1 MKNIIGI
8 VIGAVVLL
16 CFGMAGYWLGT
27 RTSTASAPATAA
39 AIAKTEPKILYY
51 RNPMG
56 LPDTSPVPKKDP
68 MGMDYVP
75 VFAGDE
81 NSSNGKQTAS
91 SFDTSGGPGQVI
103 FGIEKVQ
110 KLGVKS
116 EAATLRSLDSTVRAV
131 GKVEINERR
140 TYTIAPK
147 FEGWVERLYVNTV
160 GQPVSKGQPL
170 FDVYSPELISALRE
184 YALARKGEQSLNAA
198 GDAAREDVNR
208 DDAGRDDARASMK
221 QLAAASLAR
230 LKNWDIADDQI
241 RQVGSGEAVQN
252 LKYYSPVAGIVLEK
266 KAVQGMR
273 FMPGEVLYQIAD
285 LSSVWI
291 QAEVAEQ
298 DIGLV
303 KVGSV
308 ARVDI
313 AAYPDRHFKGKID
326 FIYPTLDSATRTVQ
340 VRVELAN
347 PDGLLKPAMFANV
360 QLAALQSGKLLTVPV
375 SAVIDSGKRQIV
387 LVQLAEGHF
396 EPRTVKL
403 GRRSENY
410 VEVLEGVAEGE
421 QVVTSA
427 NFLIDSES
435 NLKAALNGFGNAS
448 GVAATNAKA
457 EIRPAKPEQGAAAQV
472 KPAAAGHQAQGT
484 LDAINDDG
492 SVSITHDP
500 IPSLGWPGMSMD
512 FPLAN
517 SSLTQGI
524 KPGSAISFELVER
537 KPGEYVITR
546 LQARSPAHTSRGGN

>member
-1 MKNIIGI
+1 MKKFIGI

-16 CFGMAGYWLGT
+16 CVGVAGYWLGT

-39 AIAKTEPKILYY
+39 AIARAEPKILYY

-81 NSSNGKQTAS
+81 NSSDGKKTAS
-91 SFDTSGGPGQVI
+91 PFDTSGGSGQVI
-103 FGIEKVQ
+103 LDIEKVQ

-116 EAATLRSLDSTVRAV
+116 EAAMLRSLDSSVRAV

-184 YALARKGEQSLNAA
+184 YALARKGEHSLNVA
-198 GDAAREDVNR
+198 GDATREDVN
-208 DDAGRDDARASMK
+208 RDDARASMK

-241 RQVGSGEAVQN
+241 RQMENGKARQN

-313 AAYPDRHFKGKID
+313 AAYPDRHFQGKID

-360 QLAALQSGKLLTVPV
+360 QLAALQSDKVLTVPV

-387 LVQLAEGHF
+387 LVQLAEGRF

-410 VEVLEGVAEGE
+410 FEVLDGVAEGE

-427 NFLIDSES
+427 LFLIDSES

-448 GVAATNAKA
+448 GVAATNTKA
-457 EIRPAKPEQGAAAQV
+457 EVQPAKPEQGTAGQV
-472 KPAAAGHQAQGT
+472 KPAVTGHQAQGT

-546 LQARSPAHTSRGGN
+546 LQAMSSAHTRHEGN